1 MLLYEGSW
9 LGKHKNA
16 FFRIC
21 FQVFFIYS
29 VCKANFFS
37 TIKVFTCALGTVSVG
52 ARLPRRGRGSCLLYC
67 CVPLASPTL
76 TVRIPSVLPA
86 MVLVRAGACACALC
100 PHWACFGGM
109 SGYGVPDLCPEAG
122 GGALGAFVQRQC
134 PSVAFEGSRKWP
146 SVLTYGLVSC
156 ALCVVLLHGFAVFNH
171 IPLPRCG
178 KP

>member
-1 MLLYEGSW
+1 
-9 LGKHKNA
+9 
-16 FFRIC
+16 
-21 FQVFFIYS
+21 
-29 VCKANFFS
+29 
-37 TIKVFTCALGTVSVG
+37 
-52 ARLPRRGRGSCLLYC
+52 
-67 CVPLASPTL
+67 
-76 TVRIPSVLPA
+76 
-86 MVLVRAGACACALC
+86 
-100 PHWACFGGM
+100 M